1 MLGACVSSGE
11 GAEIGFRA
19 LRPDRRKCS
28 STAGRVVR
36 QSGHFASARR
46 GRHPRERNLTRIKDE
61 RTWKDV
67 VVEALRHYG
76 GEATLKDI
84 TEFAL
89 RDPKAKTNTRVK
101 EKVRQVVRAYSIFET
116 LEEGSGKYRLVSET
130 ATADLARQATT
141 KRITNEIQGKL
152 LYIGRVN
159 NYETFAP
166 ADDRS
171 KRQFAGEKLERLV
184 TVRNLSSH
192 RRFSEDEIKVI
203 ERIDV
208 LWLRETDGDLMPDYA
223 FEVENST
230 KVLAGL
236 NRLNTIPRWLPT
248 RLVIVG
254 EDDRQKR
261 RYDSYLND
269 RTFRPYANRF
279 EFKYFEDIRKLFD
292 TSATFDK
299 ARAAHE
305 RALKASGLF

>member
-1 MLGACVSSGE
+1 M
-11 GAEIGFRA
+11 
-19 LRPDRRKCS
+19 K
-28 STAGRVVR
+28 
-36 QSGHFASARR
+36 Q
-46 GRHPRERNLTRIKDE
+46 E

-67 VVEALRHYG
+67 VVEALQHYG
-76 GEATLKDI
+76 GEAHLKEI

-89 RDPKAKTNTRVK
+89 RDPKAENNTKVRG
-101 EKVRQVVRAYSIFET
+101 KVRQVVRAYSIFET
-116 LEEGSGKYRLVSET
+116 LEEGSGRYRLVFET
-130 ATADLARQATT
+130 ATADLARQAAT

-184 TVRNLSSH
+184 SVRDLSSH
-192 RRFSEDEIKVI
+192 RRFSEDEIRVI

-208 LWLRETDGDLMPDYA
+208 LWLRETDGDLIPDFA

-236 NRLNTIPRWLPT
+236 NRLNTIPRWFQT
-248 RLVIVG
+248 RLIIVG
-254 EDDRQKR
+254 EDERQRR
-261 RYDSYLND
+261 RYDGYLND
-269 RTFRPYANRF
+269 RTFKPYANRF
-279 EFKYFEDIRKLFD
+279 EFKYFKDIRTVFE
-292 TSATFDK
+292 TSAAFDK

-305 RALKASGLF
+305 EAMKVSGFFD

>member
-1 MLGACVSSGE
+1 MKE
-11 GAEIGFRA
+11 
-19 LRPDRRKCS
+19 
-28 STAGRVVR
+28 
-36 QSGHFASARR
+36 
-46 GRHPRERNLTRIKDE
+46 E

-76 GEATLKDI
+76 GEAHLKQI

-89 RDPKAKTNTRVK
+89 RDPKAKTNTTVR

-116 LEEGSGKYRLVSET
+116 VEERSGVYRLIPEA
-130 ATADLARQATT
+130 ATAELAQQAMT

-171 KRQFAGEKLERLV
+171 KRQFGGEKLERLV
-184 TVRNLSSH
+184 TIRDLSSH
-192 RRFSEDEIKVI
+192 RRFSKDEIKVI

-208 LWLRETDGDLMPDYA
+208 LWLREMDGDLMPDYA
-223 FEVENST
+223 FEVEHAT

-236 NRLNTIPRWLPT
+236 NRLNTIPRWLHT

-254 EDDRQKR
+254 DDDRQKR

-279 EFKYFEDIRKLFD
+279 EFKYFEDIRKLFE
-292 TSATFDK
+292 TSAEFDK

-305 RALKASGLF
+305 REMKASGLF

>member
-1 MLGACVSSGE
+1 M
-11 GAEIGFRA
+11 
-19 LRPDRRKCS
+19 
-28 STAGRVVR
+28 
-36 QSGHFASARR
+36 
-46 GRHPRERNLTRIKDE
+46 KDE

-67 VVEALRHYG
+67 VVEALRYYG
-76 GEATLKDI
+76 GEAHLKQI

-89 RDPKAKTNTRVK
+89 RDPKAKTNTTVR

-116 LEEGSGKYRLVSET
+116 TEERSGIYRLIPEAV
-130 ATADLARQATT
+130 TADLAQQAMT

-171 KRQFAGEKLERLV
+171 KRQFGGEKLERLV
-184 TVRNLSSH
+184 TVRDLSSH
-192 RRFSEDEIKVI
+192 RRFSKEEIKVI

-208 LWLRETDGDLMPDYA
+208 LWLREMDGDLMPDYA
-223 FEVENST
+223 FEVEHAT

-236 NRLNTIPRWLPT
+236 SRLNTIPRWLHT

-254 EDDRQKR
+254 EDDKQKK

-269 RTFRPYANRF
+269 RTFRPHANRF
-279 EFKYFEDIRKLFD
+279 DFKYFEDIRSLFE
-292 TSATFDK
+292 TSAAFDK

-305 RALKASGLF
+305 KAMKTSGLF